1 MKLHLACGTV
11 YLKGWTNIDLEQPN
25 FYLAKD
31 RPDLVEKNGT
41 DLDNYYKEERT
52 TEDFMKGKFH
62 AKEGV
67 VDVYA
72 DVREIPFKNGSVDEM
87 VGMHIFEHFDL
98 IEAHELLSHWYMKLK
113 IGGTLRLHVPD
124 TEEILL
130 QAVGE
135 NGLRY
140 IDWTIRQLYGSQ
152 KNHYGRHLY
161 GWTKD
166 SLRRALEEHGFTDV
180 KILPNINQYASF
192 GIIGTK

>member
-62 AKEGV
+62 KKEGV

-72 DVREIPFKNGSVDEM
+72 DVRKLSFNDGSISEM

-124 TEEILL
+124 AEGILDEY
-130 QAVGE
+130 VKGE
-135 NGLRY
+135 NLV
-140 IDWTIRQLYGSQ
+140 WTIRQITGSQ
-152 KNHYGRHLY
+152 KNHFGVHKYQ
-161 GWTKD
+161 WTMD
-166 SLRRALEEHGFTDV
+166 SLKEAFEKHGFSDIR
-180 KILPNINQYASF
+180 ILPNINQYSSF